1 MAMVAFIVPFAF
13 AVGALLNWVLRAL
26 RVHL

>member
-1 MAMVAFIVPFAF
+1 VAFIVPFAF